1 MIKGQLR
8 DGGLILLR
16 STHNCMDLDPRLIA
30 WTRSQK
36 TVRNTC
42 RYITIHYLFFI
53 GVRNSILFWFKT
65 NLFL

>member
-30 WTRSQK
+30 WTKPQK
-36 TVRNTC
+36 KVRNIC

>member
-30 WTRSQK
+30 WTKLQK
-36 TVRNTC
+36 TVRNIC